1 MAAEV
6 GIAVVSARRIVLGL
20 IAAASLA
27 LGGTGCAT
35 IDNPDAESD
44 IPWNRQ
50 ESWEGQLLMPGSMMP
65 GQY

>member
-1 MAAEV
+1 MF
-6 GIAVVSARRIVLGL
+6 ARRAMFGL
-20 IAAASLA
+20 LAAVAWGLA
-27 LGGTGCAT
+27 GCAT
-35 IDNPDAESD
+35 TGDSVTESD

>member
-1 MAAEV
+1 MAAQV
-6 GIAVVSARRIVLGL
+6 GTPVSARRAILGL
-20 IAAASLA
+20 IATATLA
-27 LGGTGCAT
+27 LAGAGCAT
-35 IDNPDAESD
+35 VDDPDAESD

>member
-1 MAAEV
+1 MSV
-6 GIAVVSARRIVLGL
+6 RRVILGL
-20 IAAASLA
+20 FAAASLA
-27 LGGTGCAT
+27 LAGAGCAT
-35 IDNPDAESD
+35 TDDPDAESD

>member
-1 MAAEV
+1 MRFMLVRRAMFGLLAA
-6 GIAVVSARRIVLGL
+6 IAWGL
-20 IAAASLA
+20 A
-27 LGGTGCAT
+27 GCAT
-35 IDNPDAESD
+35 TGDPDAESD

>member
-1 MAAEV
+1 MLVRRAMFGLLAA
-6 GIAVVSARRIVLGL
+6 IAWGL
-20 IAAASLA
+20 A
-27 LGGTGCAT
+27 GCAT
-35 IDNPDAESD
+35 TGDPDAESD

>member
-1 MAAEV
+1 MAGQVETSV
-6 GIAVVSARRIVLGL
+6 NARRAILGL
-20 IAAASLA
+20 IAAASLSLA
-27 LGGTGCAT
+27 WTGCAT
-35 IDNPDAESD
+35 IDDPDAESD